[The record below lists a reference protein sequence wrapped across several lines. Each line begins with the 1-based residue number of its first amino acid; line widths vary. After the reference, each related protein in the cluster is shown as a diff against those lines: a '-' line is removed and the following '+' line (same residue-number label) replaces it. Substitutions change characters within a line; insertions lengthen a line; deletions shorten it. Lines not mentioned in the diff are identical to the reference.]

1 MSVNKVDLE
10 FLEIKNRLNSIDLPI
25 VDLIVGIA
33 EGGKVPASLIAWILE
48 IPLLMI
54 KINYRDESNKPRY
67 EIPMLLKDINI
78 PANVKKILLVDDVCV
93 SGRTL
98 KLAGEHLNNYEV
110 TTMVMKGSGDIV
122 LFPEILTCVNWPWN

>member
-48 IPLLMI
+48 IPLLII
-54 KINYRDESNKPRY
+54 KINYRDDNNKPRY

-78 PANVKKILLVDDVCV
+78 PANVKKILLVDDVGV
-93 SGRTL
+93 SGKTL
-98 KLAGEHLNNYEV
+98 KLAEEHLNNYEV

>member
-48 IPLLMI
+48 IPLLII
-54 KINYRDESNKPRY
+54 KINYRDDNNKPRY

-98 KLAGEHLNNYEV
+98 KLAEEHLNNYEV

>member
-10 FLEIKNRLNSIDLPI
+10 FLEIKNRLNSIDLPV

-48 IPLLMI
+48 IPLLII
-54 KINYRDESNKPRY
+54 KINYRDDNNKPRY

-78 PANVKKILLVDDVCV
+78 PANVKKILLVDDVGV
-93 SGRTL
+93 SGKSL
-98 KLAGEHLNNYEV
+98 KLAEEHLNNYEV